1 MARPI
6 KQGLDYF
13 PFDVDFFSDEKIA
26 TISGEFGI
34 KGEIATIKLLCAV
47 YRNGYFIEWSD
58 MLKFKLLKELPGVSA
73 DLLDQI
79 VNRLVKWGFF
89 DKDLFDSAL
98 ILTSIGIQRRYLA
111 ISTKM
116 HRKNSIT
123 DFCLIST
130 ERPTPPDTPAQMPKR
145 KGRPKSKTQPSA
157 ATLAEPKTH
166 DKTPTGF
173 ISLDDSISKMLSDT
187 IWNEPVCM
195 RFNLT
200 HEQFAAKIADFRQYC
215 LCMEKHEHESITDAK
230 RHFCSWLGND
240 KFKKAKPHAA
250 SIPDNQP
257 SDFSYKGGFG
267 SKDS

>member
-98 ILTSIGIQRRYLA
+98 ILTSKGIQRRYLA

-145 KGRPKSKTQPSA
+145 KGRPKRKTQ
-157 ATLAEPKTH
+157 
-166 DKTPTGF
+166 
-173 ISLDDSISKMLSDT
+173 
-187 IWNEPVCM
+187 
-195 RFNLT
+195 
-200 HEQFAAKIADFRQYC
+200 Q
-215 LCMEKHEHESITDAK
+215 
-230 RHFCSWLGND
+230 
-240 KFKKAKPHAA
+240 
-250 SIPDNQP
+250 
-257 SDFSYKGGFG
+257 
-267 SKDS
+267 